1 MTKQVLFEEDGGF
14 RVGTI
19 LADAGNAFQVEAA
32 HGKRSKVK
40 ASSILLRF
48 DGQPLASFMAQAQEL
63 AAPID
68 PQFLW
73 EVCGGAEFGF
83 EELAAEY
90 FGRAPRPQ
98 EAAAVALALQSHPM
112 YFYRRGKGRYQG
124 APEDNL
130 KAALAG
136 QERKRRQQEQ
146 VDAWAAELEQGRVPE
161 TIGARLDTLLFKPD
175 KTSLEWRALD
185 QAGNAR
191 GMTPQRVLAAAGAL
205 SGPED
210 YLLRRFAFEF
220 FPQGM
225 GFPAMPPIVAPEG
238 LGDAAAS
245 AFSIDDVETTE
256 IDDAFSVEHLDGSTL
271 RVGIHIAAPALF
283 FGRDH
288 PLEAVARE
296 RLSTVYFPGGKITML
311 PEEGVRAAS
320 LAEGHRVPAAS
331 LYLTVDAASHEVKA
345 VESRLEWVSIADNL
359 RLEALDARVNAESI
373 AADRIEGA
381 HGAELLHLYKLA
393 RALKVLRG
401 AGDERQDRVDY
412 TIRVYEGRVSIVQ
425 RPRGT
430 PVDLLVSELMIHVN
444 STWGRQL
451 AEAGYPAL
459 YRKQRGGKTRM
470 DVEPGAHEWLGVTH
484 YAWSSSPL
492 RRYCDLANQRQLAA
506 LVRGAPPTYTKD
518 ELATAARDFEVA
530 YDAYAEHQR
539 LLERYWCLRY
549 LMQEDIREANATV
562 VRDELVRIEGL
573 PLVCRTIGMPALPPG
588 ERVRVAFG
596 EVNLWDVVV
605 HCRFA
610 GKSPTIQDHVGET

>member
-1 MTKQVLFEEDGGF
+1 MTRQVLFEEDGAF

-40 ASSILLRF
+40 AASILLRF
-48 DGQPLASFMAQAQEL
+48 DGQPLASFMTQAQEL
-63 AAPID
+63 SAPID

-83 EELAAEY
+83 EDLAADY
-90 FGRAPRPQ
+90 FGHAPKPQ
-98 EAAAVALALQSHPM
+98 EATAVALALQAHPM
-112 YFYRRGKGRYQG
+112 YFYRRGKGRYQP

-161 TIGARLDTLLFKPD
+161 PIGARIDTLLFKPD

-185 QAGNAR
+185 QAASSG

-210 YLLRRFAFEF
+210 YLLRRFAFEL
-220 FPQGM
+220 FPQGL
-225 GFPAMPPIVAPEG
+225 GFAPTPPIVAPEG
-238 LGDAAAS
+238 LGEAAAP

-256 IDDAFSVEHLDGSTL
+256 IDDAFSVERLDDSTL

-288 PLEAVARE
+288 PLEAIARE

-320 LAEGHRVPAAS
+320 LAEGRRIPAAC
-331 LYLTVDAASHEVKA
+331 LYLTVDATSHEVKSA
-345 VESRLEWVSIADNL
+345 ESRLEWVAIADNL
-359 RLEALDARVNAESI
+359 RLEALDARLNAESV
-373 AADRIEGA
+373 AAGRIEGA
-381 HGAELLHLYKLA
+381 HGEELMHLYKLA

-401 AGDERQDRVDY
+401 AGEEKPDRVDY
-412 TIRVYEGRVSIVQ
+412 TFRVCADRVSIVP

-444 STWGRQL
+444 STWGKEL
-451 AEAGYPAL
+451 AQAGYPAL
-459 YRKQRGGKTRM
+459 YRNQRGGKTRM

-492 RRYCDLANQRQLAA
+492 RRFCDLANQRQLAA
-506 LVRGAPPTYTKD
+506 LLRGMPPAYTKD
-518 ELATAARDFEVA
+518 ELASAARDFEAA

-549 LMQEDIREANATV
+549 LLQEDIREANATV
-562 VRDELVRIEGL
+562 MREELVRIEGL
-573 PLVCRTIGMPALPPG
+573 PLVCRTIGMPTLPPG
-588 ERVRVAFG
+588 ERIRVAFG
-596 EVNLWDVVV
+596 EVNLWDVTV

-610 GKSPTIQDHVGET
+610 GKSPTIQDHVAET